1 MHEELNPI
9 TRLQPKMF
17 TDRFRDGGLAL
28 DGDRGF
34 HLSLHY
40 ILTNVIP
47 RGQSARQAGNL
58 PKVLPLSGLVHGLL
72 SVARLLSLQKKSFQ
86 LLLPGSWFLLFSTIW
101 DRARP
106 CRFLILASRCQ
117 KLSGAYVL
125 E

>member
-28 DGDRGF
+28 DGDRGL

-47 RGQSARQAGNL
+47 RLQPARQAGNS
-58 PKVLPLSGLVHGLL
+58 PKVLHLSGQQGQTREAL
-72 SVARLLSLQKKSFQ
+72 ADYEIADFK
-86 LLLPGSWFLLFSTIW
+86 
-101 DRARP
+101 
-106 CRFLILASRCQ
+106 LIERRD
-117 KLSGAYVL
+117 G
-125 E
+125 

>member
-17 TDRFRDGGLAL
+17 TNRFRDGGLAL

-47 RGQSARQAGNL
+47 RLSLHVKPAIQPKFCTSADSCMASYRG
-58 PKVLPLSGLVHGLL
+58 S
-72 SVARLLSLQKKSFQ
+72 RLLSLRAMI
-86 LLLPGSWFLLFSTIW
+86 LLTS
-101 DRARP
+101 RA
-106 CRFLILASRCQ
+106 IEIV
-117 KLSGAYVL
+117 VL
-125 E
+125 VC

>member
-28 DGDRGF
+28 DGDGRF

-47 RGQSARQAGNL
+47 RLQSARQAGNS
-58 PKVLPLSGLVHGLL
+58 PKVLHLSGLVHGLL
-72 SVARLLSLQKKSFQ
+72 SVARLLSLRAMI
-86 LLLPGSWFLLFSTIW
+86 LLTLRAIEIVVLGSQERHTARTLPEAQIMDSST
-101 DRARP
+101 D
-106 CRFLILASRCQ
+106 C
-117 KLSGAYVL
+117 G
-125 E
+125 EDD